1 MTDTNNTLQLDG
13 LTPDWITALRRFF
26 ITIAL
31 GNIVWEFAH
40 MPLYTIWTEG
50 TPNEIIFAG
59 IHCTGGDILIAG
71 SSLMIAV
78 LLFGRADWPNYRY
91 KLVQAI
97 TMALGIGYTFF
108 SEWLNIEVREAW
120 AYSEWMPVLPGTQ
133 TGLSPILQW
142 IVIPLLAFW
151 WMGHTETKKRNTV
164 VVSG

>member
-78 LLFGRADWPNYRY
+78 LCLA
-91 KLVQAI
+91 
-97 TMALGIGYTFF
+97 
-108 SEWLNIEVREAW
+108 
-120 AYSEWMPVLPGTQ
+120 VLTGQ
-133 TGLSPILQW
+133 TIDTNW
-142 IVIPLLAFW
+142 FRPLRW
-151 WMGHTETKKRNTV
+151 RWE
-164 VVSG
+164 